1 MKIFLFI
8 LLFFPKIL
16 FAEWVF
22 FSKAEGDVYNAYYN
36 SESIKREGQFIYYH
50 QMFDLFEPMEYNG
63 AYFLSMKSY
72 LKINCINFEIQP
84 KTVKMFDEPLG
95 EGNVI
100 DETYVADAEWEKQS
114 STSMDVQ
121 INKYL
126 CKNY

>member
-1 MKIFLFI
+1 MNFYL
-8 LLFFPKIL
+8 
-16 FAEWVF
+16 
-22 FSKAEGDVYNAYYN
+22 
-36 SESIKREGQFIYYH
+36 
-50 QMFDLFEPMEYNG
+50 
-63 AYFLSMKSY
+63 KSY

-100 DETYVADAEWEKQS
+100 NETSFDAEWEKQP

-126 CKNY
+126 CKLLIVKIVHYY